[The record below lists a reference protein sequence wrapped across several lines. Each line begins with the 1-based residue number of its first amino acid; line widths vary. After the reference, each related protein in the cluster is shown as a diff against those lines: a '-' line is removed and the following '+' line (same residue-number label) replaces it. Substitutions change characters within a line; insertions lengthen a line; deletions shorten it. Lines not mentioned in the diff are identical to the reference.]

1 AIVPRRVADHIPR
14 SHRRPTA
21 VNTALWI
28 LAGFLGTAFTIAGA
42 TLLALGKDRYRGLHE
57 TQQWVDDFSAGQVK
71 LIGTLKLLG
80 GLGLLLPAI
89 GDVAPGLVPVAAC
102 GLALFMA
109 GAGTTRF
116 RRGELTSLVGDL
128 VFLGTFAF
136 LAWGRFD
143 LEPFV

>member
-1 AIVPRRVADHIPR
+1 MAM
-14 SHRRPTA
+14 
-21 VNTALWI
+21 NTALWI
-28 LAGFLGTAFTIAGA
+28 LNLFLGTAFTIGG
-42 TLLALGKDRYRGLHE
+42 TTMLVLSKERYRGLHE
-57 TQQWVDDFSAGQVK
+57 TQQWVDDFTAGQVK
-71 LIGTLKLLG
+71 VIAAIKLLG

-116 RRGELTSLVGDL
+116 RRGEVQSLVGDL
-128 VFLGTFAF
+128 VFLAMFAF

>member
-1 AIVPRRVADHIPR
+1 M
-14 SHRRPTA
+14 
-21 VNTALWI
+21 NTALWI
-28 LAGFLGTAFTIAGA
+28 LAGFLGTAFAFAGA
-42 TLLALGKDRYRGLHE
+42 TLLALGKERYRNLHE
-57 TQQWVDDFSAGQVK
+57 TQQWVDDFTAGQVK
-71 LIGTLKLLG
+71 LIATLKLLG

-116 RRGELTSLVGDL
+116 RRGEVVPLVSDV
-128 VFLGTFAF
+128 VFIGLFAL
-136 LAWGRFD
+136 LAWGRFA

>member
-1 AIVPRRVADHIPR
+1 VIGAI
-14 SHRRPTA
+14 
-21 VNTALWI
+21 
-28 LAGFLGTAFTIAGA
+28 
-42 TLLALGKDRYRGLHE
+42 
-57 TQQWVDDFSAGQVK
+57 
-71 LIGTLKLLG
+71 KLLG

-116 RRGELTSLVGDL
+116 RRGEVKSLVGDL
-128 VFLGTFAF
+128 VFIGLFAF
-136 LAWGRFD
+136 LAWGRFA

>member
-1 AIVPRRVADHIPR
+1 MAM
-14 SHRRPTA
+14 
-21 VNTALWI
+21 NTALWI
-28 LAGFLGTAFTIAGA
+28 LTVFLGTAFTIGGTAM
-42 TLLALGKDRYRGLHE
+42 LVLPKERYRNLHE
-57 TQQWVDDFSAGQVK
+57 TQQWIDDFTTGQVK
-71 LIGTLKLLG
+71 VIATIKLLG

-116 RRGELTSLVGDL
+116 RRGEVQSLVGDL
-128 VFLGTFAF
+128 VFLALFAF

-143 LEPFV
+143 LEPFI

>member
-1 AIVPRRVADHIPR
+1 M
-14 SHRRPTA
+14 
-21 VNTALWI
+21 NTAPCTLTV
-28 LAGFLGTAFTIAGA
+28 LLGTAFTIGGA
-42 TLLALGKDRYRGLHE
+42 TLLVLPKERYRALHATRE
-57 TQQWVDDFSAGQVK
+57 WTDDFSAGQLKV
-71 LIGTLKLLG
+71 IASLKLLG
-80 GLGLLLPAI
+80 GLGLLLPAG

-116 RRGELTSLVGDL
+116 RRGELPSLVGDL
-128 VFLGTFAF
+128 VFIAMFAF

>member
-1 AIVPRRVADHIPR
+1 MAM
-14 SHRRPTA
+14 
-21 VNTALWI
+21 NTALWI
-28 LAGFLGTAFTIAGA
+28 LNVFLGTAFTIGGTAM
-42 TLLALGKDRYRGLHE
+42 LVLSKERYRSLHE
-57 TQQWVDDFSAGQVK
+57 TQQWVDDFTAGQVK
-71 LIGTLKLLG
+71 VIAAIKLIG

-116 RRGELTSLVGDL
+116 RRGEVQSLVGDL
-128 VFLGTFAF
+128 VFIAMFAF

>member
-1 AIVPRRVADHIPR
+1 MAM
-14 SHRRPTA
+14 
-21 VNTALWI
+21 NTALWI
-28 LAGFLGTAFTIAGA
+28 LNVFLGTAFTIGGTAM
-42 TLLALGKDRYRGLHE
+42 LVVSKERYRSLHD
-57 TQQWVDDFSAGQVK
+57 TQQWVDDFTAGQVK
-71 LIGTLKLLG
+71 VIATIKLLG

-116 RRGELTSLVGDL
+116 RRGEVQSLVGDL
-128 VFLGTFAF
+128 AFLAMFTV

>member
-1 AIVPRRVADHIPR
+1 MAM
-14 SHRRPTA
+14 
-21 VNTALWI
+21 NTALWI
-28 LAGFLGTAFTIAGA
+28 LTVFLGVAFTIGGTAM
-42 TLLALGKDRYRGLHE
+42 LVLSKERYRSLHE
-57 TQQWVDDFSAGQVK
+57 TQRWVDDFTARQVK
-71 LIGTLKLLG
+71 VIAAIKLLG

-89 GDVAPGLVPVAAC
+89 GDLAPGLVPVAAC

-116 RRGELTSLVGDL
+116 RRGEVQSLVGDL
-128 VFLGTFAF
+128 VFIAMFAF

>member
-1 AIVPRRVADHIPR
+1 M
-14 SHRRPTA
+14 TL
-21 VNTALWI
+21 NTVLWI
-28 LAGFLGTAFTIAGA
+28 LAGFLGPPSRSAGT
-42 TLLALGKDRYRGLHE
+42 TLLVLPKDRYRSLHHS
-57 TQQWVDDFSAGQVK
+57 QQWVDDFSAGQVK
-71 LIGTLKLLG
+71 AIGTLKLLG
-80 GLGLLLPAI
+80 GLGLLLPAV
-89 GDVAPGLVPVAAC
+89 GDVAPVLVPLAAC

-109 GAGTTRF
+109 GAGTTRL

>member
-1 AIVPRRVADHIPR
+1 M
-14 SHRRPTA
+14 TL
-21 VNTALWI
+21 NTVLWI
-28 LAGFLGTAFTIAGA
+28 LAGFLGTAFAIAGT
-42 TLLALGKDRYRGLHE
+42 TLLVLPKDRYRSLHHS
-57 TQQWVDDFSAGQVK
+57 QQWVDDFSAGQVK
-71 LIGTLKLLG
+71 AIGTLKLLG
-80 GLGLLLPAI
+80 GLGLLLPAV
-89 GDVAPGLVPVAAC
+89 GDVAPVLVPLAAC

-109 GAGTTRF
+109 GAGTTRL